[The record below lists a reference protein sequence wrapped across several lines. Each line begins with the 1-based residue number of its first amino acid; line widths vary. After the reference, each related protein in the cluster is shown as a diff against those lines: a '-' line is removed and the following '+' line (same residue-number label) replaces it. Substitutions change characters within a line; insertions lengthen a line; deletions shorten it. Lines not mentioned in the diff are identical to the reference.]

1 MAAGQCVLFVGI
13 VGTSRGEEL
22 EAFVQGHA
30 FTRYYSVISV
40 RVTDYLDGNSAP
52 EVVYYIYFP
61 CSALSFACSP
71 GRVVISQRDSPS
83 CRETGI

>member
-40 RVTDYLDGNSAP
+40 RAGT
-52 EVVYYIYFP
+52 
-61 CSALSFACSP
+61 
-71 GRVVISQRDSPS
+71 RVRAATAARVL
-83 CRETGI
+83 